1 MDECRFLT
9 LICVQSL
16 IVAFL
21 RALESL
27 AQMARANDDAGI
39 GACIAEC
46 ILSCLAS
53 IVEYFNKWY
62 VEKKAAVC
70 CALTFLFRLSSL
82 FYNKRGVSFQGVRLR
97 WSLRIRLPGSWKEC
111 VSVVPEPGL
120 GSHHCG

>member
-1 MDECRFLT
+1 MDGCRFLT
-9 LICVQSL
+9 LIRLQSL

-62 VEKKAAVC
+62 VEKVPRCAV
-70 CALTFLFRLSSL
+70 L
-82 FYNKRGVSFQGVRLR
+82 
-97 WSLRIRLPGSWKEC
+97 
-111 VSVVPEPGL
+111 
-120 GSHHCG
+120 